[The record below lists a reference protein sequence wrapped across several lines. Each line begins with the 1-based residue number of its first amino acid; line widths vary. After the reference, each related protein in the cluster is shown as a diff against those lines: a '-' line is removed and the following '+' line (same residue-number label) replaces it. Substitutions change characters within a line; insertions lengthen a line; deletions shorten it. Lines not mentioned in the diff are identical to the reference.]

1 MGVLLPA
8 RHIKA
13 IREPLK
19 FNKFGMR
26 FKRNPLT
33 GYSGGFEFEFM
44 KSIYLMFIIF
54 IVVSFV

>member
-26 FKRNPLT
+26 FLNGIRYGL
-33 GYSGGFEFEFM
+33 
-44 KSIYLMFIIF
+44 LWW
-54 IVVSFV
+54 V